1 LEVDTTVK
9 DKILILVAG
18 APGTGK
24 TYSVNI
30 IRQAFPA
37 LRTLTLDRFKE
48 DIWDE
53 IGFDDIEQK
62 KSLNKEAQLRFIRAM
77 RRLMIW
83 EKPIISDYPFSDK
96 QRDDIEKSADDYGYH
111 IVTVRLEAPDQVLY
125 ERQRHRDL
133 FDHRHPG
140 HLQNAY
146 HLEDQAKGTAKLD
159 GMPTFEQFQKRLRKR
174 KYDKFYI
181 GDLLKVDVSDFQQVN
196 YQRIV
201 EQLSESIKQVER
213 T

>member
-1 LEVDTTVK
+1 MK

-125 ERQRHRDL
+125 E
-133 FDHRHPG
+133 
-140 HLQNAY
+140 
-146 HLEDQAKGTAKLD
+146 
-159 GMPTFEQFQKRLRKR
+159 
-174 KYDKFYI
+174 
-181 GDLLKVDVSDFQQVN
+181 
-196 YQRIV
+196 
-201 EQLSESIKQVER
+201 LSLIHI
-213 T
+213 